1 VEALLVS
8 VEDLI
13 PRIARQLVGSGVAA
27 DREELEGYGR
37 QGLVEAAQRFDPARG
52 GDFRRFAYFRV
63 RGSMLDGVRKMGEW
77 SRRGYE
83 RVNMLRAAQAMGEG
97 REPED
102 TSRLSAAEA
111 SQRLSKHVAAV
122 AGAMTL
128 GVFATHA
135 FEGDGTV
142 VALDES
148 ASTEDIV
155 ADNQMAKLVRKAVEN
170 LPPPEDEIIR
180 RYYVA
185 GERMDDIA
193 ADLGKSKSW
202 VSRVHTKA
210 IARLGARL
218 RGPRG

>member
-1 VEALLVS
+1 
-8 VEDLI
+8 
-13 PRIARQLVGSGVAA
+13 
-27 DREELEGYGR
+27 
-37 QGLVEAAQRFDPARG
+37 
-52 GDFRRFAYFRV
+52 
-63 RGSMLDGVRKMGEW
+63 
-77 SRRGYE
+77 
-83 RVNMLRAAQAMGEG
+83 
-97 REPED
+97 
-102 TSRLSAAEA
+102 
-111 SQRLSKHVAAV
+111 VAAV